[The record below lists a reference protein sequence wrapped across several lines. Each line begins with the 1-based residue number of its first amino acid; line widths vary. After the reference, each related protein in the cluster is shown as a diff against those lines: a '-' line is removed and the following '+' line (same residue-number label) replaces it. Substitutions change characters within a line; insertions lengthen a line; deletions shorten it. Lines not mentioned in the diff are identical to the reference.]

1 LNSEIYRFVGIL
13 VSLLLF
19 SCGEDIIPEPQEI
32 PTEWI
37 GQDGD
42 FPKDFDLQMHGNETI
57 LIHRE
62 SMLPFAGKVE
72 RNGTNLNTTQTF
84 ENGKLN
90 GVSIKKSKDGSWVEA
105 NYQDGKLHGDMI
117 FYSKEGKKRTVLTY
131 ENGVLEKKIR

>member
-1 LNSEIYRFVGIL
+1 M
-13 VSLLLF
+13 
-19 SCGEDIIPEPQEI
+19 D
-32 PTEWI
+32 
-37 GQDGD
+37 
-42 FPKDFDLQMHGNETI
+42 GNETI

-72 RNGTNLNTTQTF
+72 RNGTKLNTTQTF

-105 NYQDGKLHGDMI
+105 NYQVGKLHGDMI

>member
-1 LNSEIYRFVGIL
+1 MNSKILSCVGITIFLL
-13 VSLLLF
+13 VV
-19 SCGEDIIPEPQEI
+19 SCGEDTIPESPKV

-42 FPKDFDLQMHGNETI
+42 FQKEFNLQSEGNETI
-57 LIHRE
+57 LIHKE
-62 SMLPFAGKVE
+62 STLPFAGKVE

-105 NYQDGKLHGDMI
+105 HYRNGKLDGDMI
-117 FYSKEGKKRTVLTY
+117 FYSKNGKKRSVLNY
-131 ENGVLEKKIR
+131 ANGVLQK

>member
-1 LNSEIYRFVGIL
+1 MKPKVFSFVGINIFLL
-13 VSLLLF
+13 VV
-19 SCGEDIIPEPQEI
+19 SCSEETIPEYPHI

-42 FPKDFDLQMHGNETI
+42 FQNDFDLHSDGNETV

-72 RNGTNLNTTQTF
+72 RNGTKLNTLQTF

-105 NYQDGKLHGDMI
+105 NYLDGKLHGDMI
-117 FYSKEGKKRTVLTY
+117 FYSKDGKKRTVLTY
-131 ENGVLEKKIR
+131 ENGVLGKKD

>member
-1 LNSEIYRFVGIL
+1 MNSQICRFVGIT

-19 SCGEDIIPEPQEI
+19 SCGEDIIPEPQEV

-42 FPKDFDLQMHGNETI
+42 FQNDFDLQSDGNETV

-62 SMLPFAGKVE
+62 STLPFAGKVE
-72 RNGTNLNTTQTF
+72 RNGTKLNTMQTF

-105 NYQDGKLHGDMI
+105 NYLDGKLHGDMI
-117 FYSKEGKKRTVLTY
+117 FYSKDGKKRTVLTY
-131 ENGVLEKKIR
+131 ENGVLGKKD